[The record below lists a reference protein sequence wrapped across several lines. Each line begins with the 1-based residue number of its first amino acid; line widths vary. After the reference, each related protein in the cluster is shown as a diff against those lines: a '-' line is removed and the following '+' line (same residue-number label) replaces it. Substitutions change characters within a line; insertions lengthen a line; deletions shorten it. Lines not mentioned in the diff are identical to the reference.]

1 MYCADCGGKIDECN
15 ESQPVCAR
23 CGCPDFTDDP
33 SRRLHDDFSEVVE
46 EYFQDDFT
54 EDDSIISMEGAT
66 DE

>member
-23 CGCPDFTDDP
+23 CGCPEFTDDP
-33 SRRLHDDFSEVVE
+33 SRRLRDAFSEDLE
-46 EYFQDDFT
+46 EDFR
-54 EDDSIISMEGAT
+54 EDLPGDDSSISMEGVT